1 MLMERSPGGEV
12 AAPVAAEKRGGGGG
26 GVAAEAAAPH
36 TGGGGGGVG
45 GGGGGGVGGGGGG
58 VGGGGGGG
66 VGGREEELAVP
77 RVHSEARPVSVANQT
92 QCCGKL
98 KVNKQTHCV
107 FHTIL
112 YACFWT

>member
-1 MLMERSPGGEV
+1 MVVEMSQGGEV
-12 AAPVAAEKRGGGGG
+12 AAPVAAEKGGGGGG

-36 TGGGGGGVG
+36 TGGGGRGEG
-45 GGGGGGVGGGGGG
+45 GGGGGG

-66 VGGREEELAVP
+66 VGGGEELAVP

>member
-1 MLMERSPGGEV
+1 MVVEMSQGGEV
-12 AAPVAAEKRGGGGG
+12 AAPVAAEKGGGGGG

-36 TGGGGGGVG
+36 TGGGGGGEG
-45 GGGGGGVGGGGGG
+45 GGGGGG

-66 VGGREEELAVP
+66 VGGGGEELAVP

>member
-1 MLMERSPGGEV
+1 MEMSPGGEV

-36 TGGGGGGVG
+36 TGGGGRGEG
-45 GGGGGGVGGGGGG
+45 GGGGGG

-66 VGGREEELAVP
+66 VGGGGEELAVP

>member
-1 MLMERSPGGEV
+1 MEMSPGGEA
-12 AAPVAAEKRGGGGG
+12 AAPVAAEKGGG

-36 TGGGGGGVG
+36 TGGGEGGG
-45 GGGGGGVGGGGGG
+45 GGGGGGVGGGG
-58 VGGGGGGG
+58 
-66 VGGREEELAVP
+66 EELAVP